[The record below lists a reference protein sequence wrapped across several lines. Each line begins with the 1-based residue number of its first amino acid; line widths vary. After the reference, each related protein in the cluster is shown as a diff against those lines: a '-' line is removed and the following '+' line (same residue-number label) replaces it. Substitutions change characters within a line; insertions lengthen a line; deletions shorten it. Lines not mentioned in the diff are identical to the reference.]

1 VSPAAADHHGR
12 SGDTAALQ
20 APRAAPVTVSF
31 YGGLGEI
38 GCNMATVEVGG
49 RIAVLDVGLSFPDV
63 AHYGIDLI
71 LPDWA
76 RLRPRVED
84 LHCVV
89 ITHGH
94 EDHMGAL
101 PFFLRE
107 FPHVPVYSS
116 RLTLGLIASKLDE
129 YPDVSADLRE
139 VEAGERISTGP
150 FDIEFVAV
158 AHSIPDGLAVAFH
171 TPHGTIFHTGD
182 FKLDQ
187 TPIDGRVT
195 DLPHIA
201 ALGDDGVALLLCDS
215 TNADIP
221 GYVPTERRVGA
232 TLREV
237 FAQAR
242 GRIIVTT
249 FSSHVHRV
257 QQTIDAALEVGRKIC
272 FVGRSMLRTMPIARA
287 LGHLRYSDD
296 DLVEISQVDR
306 MPREGTVVVCTGS
319 QGEPYAALS
328 LMAAGQHKQVK
339 LAAGDTVVMAS
350 SVIPGNESAIY
361 RSINGLFRQGA
372 NVVHKGVADVHV
384 SGHATA
390 DELKFFH
397 NIVRASAVVP
407 VHGEYRHLI
416 AHAKLAQETGT
427 APEQVFV
434 CEDGDTVVLED
445 GFVQRGPS
453 FPPGR
458 VFVDGLG
465 VGDVGNAVLR
475 DREKLS
481 SEGICVAVVV
491 LDQHFR
497 IVGEPEVVQQGIIY
511 EVEQSVMLDLAR
523 KILGDELRRDQGTG
537 QEGDPAVIRRA
548 VSATLGRF
556 WRDQVGRRPV
566 ILPLLVE
573 V

>member
-1 VSPAAADHHGR
+1 MRQSRP
-12 SGDTAALQ
+12 
-20 APRAAPVTVSF
+20 APVEVSF

-38 GCNMATVEVGG
+38 GCNMATIEVGG
-49 RIAVLDVGLSFPDV
+49 RIAMLDVGLSFPD
-63 AHYGIDLI
+63 AEHYGIDLI

-76 RLRPRVED
+76 RLRPRADD
-84 LHCVV
+84 LHCIV

-107 FPHVPVYSS
+107 FPRVPVYGT
-116 RLTLGLIASKLDE
+116 RLTLGLIAAKLEE
-129 YPDVSADLRE
+129 YPDIAADLRE
-139 VEAGERISTGP
+139 VEPGERITTGP

-171 TPHGTIFHTGD
+171 TPHGTIFHSGD

-201 ALGDDGVALLLCDS
+201 ALGDDGIALLLCDS
-215 TNADIP
+215 TNADMP
-221 GYVPTERRVGA
+221 GYVSSERKVGV

-237 FAQAR
+237 FAASR
-242 GRIIVTT
+242 GRIVVTT

-257 QQTIDAALEVGRKIC
+257 QQAIDAALEVGRKVC
-272 FVGRSMLRTMPIARA
+272 FVGRSMQRTMPIARS
-287 LGHLRYSDD
+287 LGHLRYADS
-296 DLVEISQVDR
+296 DLVEMSQVER
-306 MPREGTVVVCTGS
+306 MPRDETVIVCTGS

-339 LAAGDTVVMAS
+339 LEPGDTVVMAS
-350 SVIPGNESAIY
+350 SVIPGNEAAIY

-372 NVVHKGVADVHV
+372 NVVHKAVANVHV
-384 SGHATA
+384 SGHAA
-390 DELKFFH
+390 SEELKFFH
-397 NIVRASAVVP
+397 NIIRASAFVP
-407 VHGEYRHLI
+407 VHGEYRHLV
-416 AHAKLAQETGT
+416 AHARLAVETGT
-427 APEQVFV
+427 SPDQVFV
-434 CEDGDTVVLED
+434 CEDGDTVLLED
-445 GFVQRGPS
+445 GVVRRGSS
-453 FPPGR
+453 FQPGR

-491 LDQHFR
+491 LDQR
-497 IVGEPEVVQQGIIY
+497 LGIVGEPEVVQQGIIY
-511 EVEQSVMLDLAR
+511 EVEQATLLKLAQAT
-523 KILGDELRRDQGTG
+523 LADELRRGSDG
-537 QEGDPAVIRRA
+537 EPAVRDSDPAVLRRT
-548 VSATLGRF
+548 VSTTLGRF

-566 ILPLLVE
+566 ILPLIVE